1 MNRSVR
7 CVFFLLLALALVLG
21 GQPAQA
27 KSSKSSSSSGGKSSS
42 SFSSSGK
49 SSSSSSGKS
58 SGWSN
63 SLTPSAPAAPAKP
76 SSSSSSGWGNSSA
89 PSAPGS
95 AKPGSTPASDPGSG
109 KAPSGWGNSAPK
121 AAPAQSST
129 PKPAT
134 GGAWSNSTGTSAAPG
149 ADSGRSKSSFATTG
163 QTAVQ
168 KEASTKAYNEYKGK
182 FAKPDNPVRDSGAAS
197 GPQPTRTWDSYRDYS
212 NNRDNYY
219 AGRGWSAPGYA
230 YRSAPSFGLW
240 DAMFLWFMLRQ
251 ASGPSFLY
259 NHQGDPGV
267 QAFRQEA
274 DKLAASN
281 EDLKKQL
288 ADVDAKIAQM
298 RKDGVPVDPKNLD
311 GVDPSVALA
320 AERVVREDAAKASG
334 LGSWVWILG
343 AGVAVAV
350 LFLLLTRRRANTRK

>member
-1 MNRSVR
+1 MNRSAR
-7 CVFFLLLALALVLG
+7 CVFFLLLALVLLLG
-21 GQPAQA
+21 SQPAQA
-27 KSSKSSSSSGGKSSS
+27 KSSKSSFSSGGKSSS
-42 SFSSSGK
+42 

-63 SLTPSAPAAPAKP
+63 SSTPSAPAPAAPAKP
-76 SSSSSSGWGNSSA
+76 SSSSSSGWGNSSS
-89 PSAPGS
+89 PSAPSPAKSGS
-95 AKPGSTPASDPGSG
+95 APASDSG
-109 KAPSGWGNSAPK
+109 SGWGNSAPK
-121 AAPAQSST
+121 AAPAQSATS
-129 PKPAT
+129 KPAT
-134 GGAWSNSTGTSAAPG
+134 GGAWSNSAGTSAAPG

-168 KEASTKAYNEYKGK
+168 KEASVKAYNEYTGK
-182 FAKPDNPVRDSGAAS
+182 FAKPDNPVRDSGTGAAS
-197 GPQPTRTWDSYRDYS
+197 GPQPTRTWDNYRDYS

-281 EDLKKQL
+281 EELKKQL

-298 RKDGVPVDPKNLD
+298 RKDGVPVDPKNLE

-320 AERVVREDAAKASG
+320 AERVVKEDAAKASG
-334 LGSWVWILG
+334 IGSWVWILG
-343 AGVAVAV
+343 AGAAVAV
-350 LFLLLTRRRANTRK
+350 LFLLLTRRRTNTRR

>member
-1 MNRSVR
+1 MNPSARR
-7 CVFFLLLALALVLG
+7 ILFLLLALVLLLG

-27 KSSKSSSSSGGKSSS
+27 KSSKSSFSSGGKSSS
-42 SFSSSGK
+42 SSSS
-49 SSSSSSGKS
+49 KS

-63 SLTPSAPAAPAKP
+63 SSTPSAPAAPAKP
-76 SSSSSSGWGNSSA
+76 SSSSSSGWGNSSS
-89 PSAPGS
+89 PSAPSSAKSGS
-95 AKPGSTPASDPGSG
+95 APASDSGSG
-109 KAPSGWGNSAPK
+109 SGWGNSAPK
-121 AAPAQSST
+121 AAPAQSAT

-134 GGAWSNSTGTSAAPG
+134 GGAWSNSAGTSAAPG
-149 ADSGRSKSSFATTG
+149 ADSGRSKSSFATSG
-163 QTAVQ
+163 QSTVQ
-168 KEASTKAYNEYKGK
+168 KEASVKAYNEYKGK
-182 FAKPDNPVRDSGAAS
+182 FAKQDNPVRDSSTGAAP
-197 GPQPTRTWDSYRDYS
+197 GPQPTRTWDNYRDYS

-267 QAFRQEA
+267 QAWRQEA

-320 AERVVREDAAKASG
+320 AERVVRQDAAKASG
-334 LGSWVWILG
+334 MGSWVWILG
-343 AGVAVAV
+343 AGVAVAA
-350 LFLLLTRRRANTRK
+350 LFLLLTRRRTNTRR